1 MWLMFHQK
9 KIMLTLL
16 ILKKKKERKQMDF
29 SLLQQAYITAEKIY
43 R

>member
-16 ILKKKKERKQMDF
+16 KLKKKKKEKKMDF
-29 SLLQQAYITAEKIY
+29 SLSQQAYITTEKIY
-43 R
+43 L